1 VTTRTGGAG
10 DQDDLSR
17 LGADR
22 VDGGERG
29 RAGQWDC
36 RGSGEV
42 QPAGLAVTAAVGSSA
57 YSLSVPGRTG

>member
-22 VDGGERG
+22 VERG
-29 RAGQWDC
+29 HAGQRDC

-42 QPAGLAVTAAVGSSA
+42 QLADLAVTAAVGSSA
-57 YSLSVPGRTG
+57 YSPSVPGRTG